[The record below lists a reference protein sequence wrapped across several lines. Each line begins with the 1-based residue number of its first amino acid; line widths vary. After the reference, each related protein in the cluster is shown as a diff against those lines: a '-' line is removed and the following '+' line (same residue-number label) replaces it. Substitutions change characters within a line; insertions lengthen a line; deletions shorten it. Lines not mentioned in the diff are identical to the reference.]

1 MLTIDHIQAATTFLK
16 GRIRETPVE
25 HSLELSRKLGVPV
38 WFKLEN
44 LQVTGSFKA
53 RGALYAMSRMKEDG
67 VHHVAT
73 CSAGNHGKGVAWS
86 AMELGMRATIFVP
99 SSVDPV
105 KFQAM
110 QDMGADVRKSNFL
123 GYDETESWAVG
134 EAERLGLPFLSAYD
148 DVDVMAGNG
157 GTVAVE
163 VNRQVPDA
171 STFVLPVGGGGH
183 AAGFATFMKH
193 EKPSCRI
200 VLCQHEDSP
209 GFLRSIEAGKPVT
222 ELPAIKTLAS
232 GLEGGFG
239 VKTFEVLRHRYD
251 DIRLVSESELRDAMR
266 WMIDHH
272 QILIEGS
279 SAVPIAACLN
289 DDFLEKDRPE
299 GANRPD
305 GPVVIFI
312 SGRNVARETI
322 LDVLSEK

>member
-1 MLTIDHIQAATTFLK
+1 
-16 GRIRETPVE
+16 
-25 HSLELSRKLGVPV
+25 
-38 WFKLEN
+38 
-44 LQVTGSFKA
+44 
-53 RGALYAMSRMKEDG
+53 
-67 VHHVAT
+67 
-73 CSAGNHGKGVAWS
+73 
-86 AMELGMRATIFVP
+86 
-99 SSVDPV
+99 
-105 KFQAM
+105 
-110 QDMGADVRKSNFL
+110 
-123 GYDETESWAVG
+123 
-134 EAERLGLPFLSAYD
+134 
-148 DVDVMAGNG
+148 
-157 GTVAVE
+157 
-163 VNRQVPDA
+163 
-171 STFVLPVGGGGH
+171 
-183 AAGFATFMKH
+183 MKH

-279 SAVPIAACLN
+279 SAVPIAACLSY
-289 DDFLEKDRPE
+289 DFLK
-299 GANRPD
+299 PD

>member
-1 MLTIDHIQAATTFLK
+1 MLTIDHIQAARTFLR
-16 GRIRETPVE
+16 GRIRATPVE
-25 HSLELSRKLGVPV
+25 HSPTLSRHVGVPV

-53 RGALYAMSRMKEDG
+53 RGALYAMSRIKERG

-99 SSVDPV
+99 SAVDPV

-110 QDMGADVRKSNFL
+110 LDMGADVRRSEFL
-123 GYDETESWAVG
+123 GYDDTEVWALG

-163 VNRQVPDA
+163 VSRQVPGA
-171 STFVLPVGGGGH
+171 RTFVMPVGGGGH
-183 AAGFATFMKH
+183 AAGFATYMKDVV
-193 EKPSCRI
+193 PSCRI
-200 VLCQHEDSP
+200 VLCQHEGSP
-209 GFLRSIEAGKPVT
+209 GFLRSIEAGEPVT

-239 VKTFEVLRHRYD
+239 VKTFEVLKDKYD

-266 WMIDHH
+266 WMIGLHDTKPYLSGLH
-272 QILIEGS
+272 G
-279 SAVPIAACLN
+279 
-289 DDFLEKDRPE
+289 DR
-299 GANRPD
+299 
-305 GPVVIFI
+305 VIYF
-312 SGRNVARETI
+312 SW
-322 LDVLSEK
+322 